1 MKEGRMFS
9 DVYDAKTVVPT
20 WLSPFIALVFVLLG
34 QLVGAI
40 LLGVVLGS
48 LLLMLPAPGSQGTN
62 ILTGMGSLPIQ
73 IADLFLCFA
82 LALFVL

>member
-1 MKEGRMFS
+1 M
-9 DVYDAKTVVPT
+9 
-20 WLSPFIALVFVLLG
+20 
-34 QLVGAI
+34 GAI
-40 LLGVVLGS
+40 LLGVVLGL

-82 LALFVL
+82 LALFVFIVILVCIRVRGIERRPLRALGFYKER

>member
-1 MKEGRMFS
+1 
-9 DVYDAKTVVPT
+9 
-20 WLSPFIALVFVLLG
+20 
-34 QLVGAI
+34 
-40 LLGVVLGS
+40 
-48 LLLMLPAPGSQGTN
+48 MLPAPGSQGTN